1 MHGVLVFSINR
12 TNRRCRHMYKR
23 MIIKY
28 WLMQSQKLKS
38 PTVSHLQARDQGK
51 LVIYFKGR
59 PTNQRAEGAD
69 SR

>member
-1 MHGVLVFSINR
+1 
-12 TNRRCRHMYKR
+12 MYKR